1 MATINAG
8 RNPLMLFLLAVAGV
22 SILMTGIWV
31 GERFMPSAA
40 LSKLEVSDWSLRG
53 VADSSQDAQA
63 SAARPDG
70 RRDKLPFIRA
80 KLVQDAIKQG
90 DFVTATRISSDTLA
104 ASRAKIWTF
113 YPFDDFVKAV
123 SDLSDPFFERDL
135 SAWVDH
141 APLAPLPRLVR
152 AQYYYDLAWYKRGH
166 RFSTETDKQSQAA
179 FASILQKGAADVSR
193 VLKLDPTSAYG
204 LYLQV
209 NMLRGYGVTSQL
221 SDALDQA
228 IAVYPHYM
236 PLYQIVLSTL
246 QPKWGGDIDMM
257 YAFVDRYGAN
267 APEGSPL
274 KLLPLQLYRYLFE
287 TAGTTCYGKRGDA
300 YVSCFQDFMKQTL
313 RPGLEAYAAKALQ
326 QFGQMNQYET
336 NAAVGDILSDM
347 ISQSGGEPYS
357 GRLLQIAA
365 DSYGAD
371 PRLVQSGDGNHNFL
385 IDKLVARSWYYK
397 GFYDNAVTKYKE
409 ALSHIGAASFPTP
422 EEKDMAVADIY
433 ETLAGMYS
441 KYHQP
446 SEMVDAA
453 KAALALDGKAYNRIY
468 LCFGN
473 YQLKQYDAALDECS
487 QITADPESGIEARYW
502 RGLVYQAMKND
513 QKAIDDLTE
522 VANSQDDR
530 RAQAAI
536 ELSMIYFNRKD
547 NKGALDLLNRY
558 PYLYDT
564 AVTAK
569 DTVAVSYN
577 NRCYAYMELGE
588 LQKAL
593 DDCNASLA
601 NGSIPDAFKKKEEL
615 VARLSQ

>member
-1 MATINAG
+1 
-8 RNPLMLFLLAVAGV
+8 MLFLLAAVGV
-22 SILMTGIWV
+22 GILVTGIWV

-40 LSKLEVSDWSLRG
+40 LSRLGASNWSLRG
-53 VADSSQDAQA
+53 ISDSNQDATG
-63 SAARPDG
+63 ARPTG
-70 RRDKLPFIRA
+70 QRNKLPFIRA

-90 DFVTATRISSDTLA
+90 DFDTATKLSSETLS

-113 YPFDDFVKAV
+113 YPFDDFVKAI
-123 SDLSDPFFERDL
+123 SDLSDTSFERNL

-141 APLAPLPRLVR
+141 APLDPLPRLIR

-166 RFSTETDKQSQAA
+166 RFSTETDKQSQDA
-179 FASILQKGAADVSR
+179 FASILQKGTADVTQA
-193 VLKLDPTSAYG
+193 LKLDPSSAYG

-209 NMLRGYGVTSQL
+209 NMLRGYGATSQL
-221 SDALDQA
+221 NDALDQA
-228 IAVYPHYM
+228 TAVYPHYM
-236 PLYQIVLSTL
+236 PLYKIVLSTL
-246 QPKWGGDIDMM
+246 QPKWGGDINMM
-257 YAFVDRYGAN
+257 YAFVDRYGAS
-267 APEGSPL
+267 APDGSPL
-274 KLLPLQLYRYLFE
+274 KLLSLQLYQYLLE
-287 TAGTTCYGKRGDA
+287 TAGTTCHGQQGDA
-300 YVSCFQDFMKQTL
+300 YASCFEDFMKQTL
-313 RPGLEAYAAKALQ
+313 RPGLDADAAKTLR
-326 QFGQMNQYET
+326 QFGQINEYET
-336 NAAVGDILSDM
+336 NAAVADILSHM
-347 ISQSGGEPYS
+347 ISESGGESYS

-371 PRLVQSGDGNHNFL
+371 PRLVETDGGKHNFI
-385 IDKLVARSWYYK
+385 IDELVAGSWLNK
-397 GFYDNAVTKYKE
+397 RFYDNAITKYKE
-409 ALSHIGAASFPTP
+409 ALSNIETAPFPTQ
-422 EEKDMAVADIY
+422 EQKDMEIAEIHESLAWIY
-433 ETLAGMYS
+433 SRYRRPA
-441 KYHQP
+441 
-446 SEMVDAA
+446 EMIDSA
-453 KAALALDGKAYNRIY
+453 KAALALNGKASNRVY

-473 YQLKQYDAALDECS
+473 YQIKQYEAALDECS
-487 QITADPESGIEARYW
+487 QITADPQSAVEARYW

-513 QKAIDDLTE
+513 EKAIEDLTE

-564 AVTAK
+564 RVTAK
-569 DTVAVSYN
+569 DNVAVSYN

-615 VARLSQ
+615 IARLSR